1 MSEWDI
7 HYFLFYLIYF
17 KERKISMKRIDKNG
31 KKRKLDIKYIHDKD
45 GAKLEEILK
54 EGYLCY
60 LRNLKAVWSINLQ

>member
-1 MSEWDI
+1 
-7 HYFLFYLIYF
+7 
-17 KERKISMKRIDKNG
+17 MKRIDKNG

-60 LRNLKAVWSINLQ
+60 LRNLKAV